1 MKKMLMNF
9 VLGLALIS
17 SAAYTPKAHAYLL
30 IEGASGST
38 PADGPW
44 HDGIIVAA
52 SYTVLCLIVLP
63 LCLLDEEGNG
73 QYATTASH
81 LAANG
86 YSQEEINQIIA
97 DQASTVVGLKSHRA
111 SLKIMSFDTRESI
124 AKDLRTVNPSVS
136 DTYINFISESA
147 GL

>member
-17 SAAYTPKAHAYLL
+17 GATYTPKAHAYLL
-30 IEGASGST
+30 IEGASGMT

-73 QYATTASH
+73 QYATTAAH

-86 YSQEEINQIIA
+86 YSSEEINQIIA
-97 DQASTVVGLKSHRA
+97 DQASTVVGLKAKHA
-111 SLKIMSFDTRESI
+111 QLKIMSFDTRESI
-124 AKDLRTVNPSVS
+124 AKDLRKVNPSVS
-136 DTYINFISESA
+136 ETYINFIAESA